1 MNMKRI
7 NDIKIGARLNLIFNA
22 AFIVIISLLG
32 AYTIT
37 TQRKQIT
44 EDTDIRMFEQVN
56 DLTTIIE
63 ERIAES
69 QVNTNK
75 ALKTGDYLASN
86 NGRLAL
92 NGQVINAQVQNQE
105 TKETQNVQLKGVNL
119 GNTSLYNSTS
129 LVDEISSLTGAM
141 VTILQ
146 KIPQGYVRISTSVKQ
161 ADGTR
166 VINTYVPNS
175 SPVAAALDRGEEYQ
189 DRALVLNEWYLTA
202 YKPSLLSDGTKVV
215 LATGIKEKDMGT
227 LRDIFLAKK
236 YFETGYPY
244 MVDNKGTFIIHPKNE
259 GQSAQNDD
267 FFKKMLADPEGYGKL
282 EYVYEGKVKVQYYKL
297 IPSIES
303 YVSVTLYKEEFM
315 KVVRGITYAIVVAVL
330 IGSVIFIL
338 ITTLLSRSITSAL
351 KKGVEFAKKIAQ
363 GDLTVDLKIDQQDE
377 IGELAGALSSMLAK
391 LRDIVMN
398 IRSGAES
405 IAAASAQISNGSQ
418 QLSQGATEQASSTEE
433 ISSSMEEM
441 VSNIQQNTDNAKQ
454 TENISGKASESMV
467 DMSKIGRE
475 SFDSI
480 RTIAEKIT
488 IVNDIAFQTNLL
500 ALNAAVEAARAG
512 EHGRGFAVVAAEV
525 RKLAERSK
533 LAADEIQN
541 LSKNSLR
548 ITEKTRESLDGL
560 VPEIQKT
567 SQLVQEITAA
577 SIEQNSGADQINSA
591 IQQLNIV
598 TQQNAAASEEMATS
612 AEELSSQAE
621 SLKDAVAFF
630 RAEEDHHYSAPK
642 KQEKTV
648 KQVAEVKRPAP
659 VADKVKKVIHSE
671 QKVAAKKPAVSDA
684 DFEKF

>member
-1 MNMKRI
+1 MKNI
-7 NDIKIGARLNLIFNA
+7 NDLKIGTRLNLVFNL
-22 AFIVIISLLG
+22 AFIIIVALLG
-32 AYTIT
+32 TYTIT
-37 TQRKQIT
+37 SQRKQVFR
-44 EDTDIRMFEQVN
+44 DTDTRMYEQVN
-56 DLTTIIE
+56 DLAIIIE

-69 QVNTNK
+69 QKNTNL
-75 ALKTGDYLASN
+75 ALKTGEFIAFN
-86 NGRLAL
+86 NSKLAL

-105 TKETQNVQLKGVNL
+105 TKETQSAQLKGVNL
-119 GNTSLYNSTS
+119 GNVSLYNSTS
-129 LVDEISSLTGAM
+129 LVDEISSLTGAV

-189 DRALVLNEWYLTA
+189 DRAMVVNEWYLTA
-202 YKPSLLSDGTKVV
+202 YKPYLLSDGTKIVI
-215 LATGIKEKDMGT
+215 ATGIKEKDMGT
-227 LRDIFLAKK
+227 LHEIFLSKK

-244 MVDNKGTFIIHPKNE
+244 LVDNTGMLIIHPNNE
-259 GQSAQNDD
+259 GSSIEKDD
-267 FFKKMLADPEGYGKL
+267 FFKEMLVDDDGYGKI
-282 EYVYEGKVKVQYYKL
+282 EYVYEGKVKEQYYKL
-297 IPSIES
+297 IPSIDS
-303 YVSVTLYKEEFM
+303 YVAVTLYKEEFM
-315 KVVRGITYAIVVAVL
+315 KVVRSITYAIIIAVL
-330 IGSVIFIL
+330 IGSVIFII

-351 KKGVEFAKKIAQ
+351 KKGVEFAKRIAQ
-363 GDLTVDLKIDQQDE
+363 GDLTVDLKINQQDE
-377 IGELAGALSSMLAK
+377 IGELAGALSSMLVK
-391 LRDIVMN
+391 LKDIMMN

-405 IAAASAQISNGSQ
+405 IASASAQISNGSQ

-454 TENISGKASESMV
+454 TENISGKASESMGE
-467 DMSKIGRE
+467 MSRIGRE

-541 LSKNSLR
+541 LSKNSLK
-548 ITEKTRESLDGL
+548 ITEKTRESLDAL

-577 SIEQNSGADQINSA
+577 SIEQNSGADQINGA

-598 TQQNAAASEEMATS
+598 VQQNAAASEEMATS

-621 SLKDAVAFF
+621 SLKDAVSFF
-630 RAEEDHHYSAPK
+630 KTEENAQFTASK
-642 KQEKTV
+642 KQEKTIR
-648 KQVAEVKRPAP
+648 QVTEMKRPAP
-659 VADKVKKVIHSE
+659 VADKVKKVIQHE
-671 QKVAAKKPAVSDA
+671 QPVVVKKATISDA
-684 DFEKF
+684 DFERF

>member
-1 MNMKRI
+1 T
-7 NDIKIGARLNLIFNA
+7 RLNLVFNA
-22 AFIVIISLLG
+22 AFILIIALLG

-44 EDTDIRMFEQVN
+44 EDTDTRMFEQVN
-56 DLTTIIE
+56 DLATIIE

-69 QVNTNK
+69 QINTNK
-75 ALKTGDYLASN
+75 ALKIGDYLSFDK
-86 NGRLAL
+86 GKLAL
-92 NGQVINAQVQNQE
+92 NGQTINTQVQNQE
-105 TKETQNVQLKGVNL
+105 TKETQSLQFKGVSFNGITL
-119 GNTSLYNSTS
+119 YNNTSI
-129 LVDEISSLTGAM
+129 VDEISTLTGAV

-161 ADGTR
+161 ADGSR
-166 VINTYVPNS
+166 VINTYIPNG

-189 DRALVLNEWYLTA
+189 DRAQVVNEWYLTA
-202 YKPSLLSDGTKVV
+202 YKPYILSDGSKII
-215 LATGIKEKDMGT
+215 LATGTKEKDMGT
-227 LRDIFLAKK
+227 LREIFLGKK

-244 MVDNKGTFIIHPKNE
+244 LVDNEGTLIIHPNNE
-259 GQSAQNDD
+259 GKSLFNDD
-267 FFKKMLADPEGYGKL
+267 FFKEMLADVDGYGKI
-282 EYVYEGKVKVQYYKL
+282 EYVYEGKVKVQYYKQ

-315 KVVRGITYAIVVAVL
+315 KVVRGITYAILIAVL
-330 IGSVIFIL
+330 IGSVIFIF
-338 ITTLLSRSITSAL
+338 ITSLLSRSITTAL
-351 KKGVEFAKKIAQ
+351 QKGVEFAKKIAQ
-363 GDLTVDLKIDQQDE
+363 GDLSVDLKIDQHDE
-377 IGELAGALSSMLAK
+377 IGELAGALSTMLGK

-398 IRSGAES
+398 IRGGAES

-441 VSNIQQNTDNAKQ
+441 VSNIQQNTENARQ
-454 TENISGKASESMV
+454 TEGISGKATESMV
-467 DMSKIGRE
+467 DMNKIGRE
-475 SFDSI
+475 SLDSI
-480 RTIAEKIT
+480 KIIAEKIT

-541 LSKNSLR
+541 LSRNSLK
-548 ITEKTRESLDGL
+548 ITEKTRESLDAL

-567 SQLVQEITAA
+567 SQLVQEIAAA

-598 TQQNAAASEEMATS
+598 VQQNAAASEEMATS

-630 RAEEDHHYSAPK
+630 RTGEDVHYSAPK

-648 KQVAEVKRPAP
+648 KPLVDAKRHAP
-659 VADKVKKVIHSE
+659 VADKVKKVIQSE
-671 QKVAAKKPAVSDA
+671 QQVVAKKSAVSDA
-684 DFEKF
+684 DFERF